1 MKKWKQYQ
9 PDYKKLFPGI
19 IKTNENLDLIDDLL
33 VLDMKPILEDIISKN
48 KDGQYG
54 YIPLMMSCS
63 SGQLGALNAESF
75 AERINSAAKILVT
88 NRRTRLSDE
97 MIDML
102 VMLRMNRDFMK
113 WVRENKNIKKT
124 VITGIENLQEIVP
137 SSDMFAS
144 I

>member
-1 MKKWKQYQ
+1 MQKV
-9 PDYKKLFPGI
+9 
-19 IKTNENLDLIDDLL
+19 LL
-33 VLDMKPILEDIISKN
+33 T
-48 KDGQYG
+48 
-54 YIPLMMSCS
+54 
-63 SGQLGALNAESF
+63 
-75 AERINSAAKILVT
+75 RINSAAKILVT
-88 NRRTRLSDE
+88 NRRTRLSDK

-102 VMLRMNRDFMK
+102 VMLCMNRDFMK

>member
-1 MKKWKQYQ
+1 
-9 PDYKKLFPGI
+9 
-19 IKTNENLDLIDDLL
+19 
-33 VLDMKPILEDIISKN
+33 
-48 KDGQYG
+48 
-54 YIPLMMSCS
+54 MMSCS

-88 NRRTRLSDE
+88 NRRTRLSDK

-102 VMLRMNRDFMK
+102 VMFRMNRDFMK

>member
-1 MKKWKQYQ
+1 M
-9 PDYKKLFPGI
+9 
-19 IKTNENLDLIDDLL
+19 
-33 VLDMKPILEDIISKN
+33 
-48 KDGQYG
+48 
-54 YIPLMMSCS
+54 
-63 SGQLGALNAESF
+63 NAESF
-75 AERINSAAKILVT
+75 AKRINSAAKILVT
-88 NRRTRLSDE
+88 NRRTRLSDK